1 MAKRKENEK
10 PDNVILSRRRF
21 LRNMSLSAAGA
32 AVGMTGLYDSAS
44 AFPFKR
50 EKSGVSFITGS
61 DRREMVFQALK
72 PFRKEIEEGIGD
84 KQVVIKINLVA
95 NIDPL
100 SNTHP
105 DAVRGLLDFLA
116 PIYKKK
122 ITIAECTLSKDNI
135 DEISEEYGYAP
146 LKKEYNIKMV
156 ELHDQSTTPMS
167 ILGKNLHPLGIEIID
182 TFLDPDNYFFSIT
195 PPKTHDVVVVTL
207 GLKNLVMASPMKNTS
222 LNCKYLMHG
231 MGPWWLNYNM
241 FVVAQ
246 RVRPQFT
253 VIDGLEGMEGDGP
266 IHGTRVEHGFALAGP
281 DVVAVDRIAVDLM
294 GFDIADIGYLNYCAD
309 AGLGIIDRSKI
320 KILGSKNPDDFVI
333 KYKPHKAFKYQLYWK
348 KDIAIEGWDPA
359 DLPY

>member
-1 MAKRKENEK
+1 MYKKLSVLTTAMVLSILIACVPGCTTNRINLADTGELSVQTVPSKRVEILWADVYQEG
-10 PDNVILSRRRF
+10 DNLV
-21 LRNMSLSAAGA
+21 
-32 AVGMTGLYDSAS
+32 V
-44 AFPFKR
+44 
-50 EKSGVSFITGS
+50 SGVVQRF
-61 DRREMVFQALK
+61 RRN
-72 PFRKEIEEGIGD
+72 GT
-84 KQVVIKINLVA
+84 
-95 NIDPL
+95 PL
-100 SNTHP
+100 
-105 DAVRGLLDFLA
+105 
-116 PIYKKK
+116 
-122 ITIAECTLSKDNI
+122 
-135 DEISEEYGYAP
+135 
-146 LKKEYNIKMV
+146 
-156 ELHDQSTTPMS
+156 
-167 ILGKNLHPLGIEIID
+167 
-182 TFLDPDNYFFSIT
+182 
-195 PPKTHDVVVVTL
+195 KTHDVVVVTL

-309 AGLGIIDRSKI
+309 AELGIIDRSKI
-320 KILGSKNPDDFVI
+320 KILGSKDPDDFVI